1 MAFLWWL
8 IILNTFV
15 CMHVLFF
22 VTLWT
27 IAHQAPLS
35 TGFSR
40 QEHWSRLPC
49 PPPGDLPDSG
59 IKSTS
64 LGAPTLEAESLPLN
78 HQESPIEHFY
88 IHLLVI
94 CMSLL
99 EKCLFKCSV
108 HLKFFIELYEFLYS
122 LYNNWLSNKC
132 FPVFSPWGKLPF
144 SLFFYSL
151 VMQKYSSLI

>member
-1 MAFLWWL
+1 M
-8 IILNTFV
+8 TP
-15 CMHVLFF
+15 
-22 VTLWT
+22 WT

-35 TGFSR
+35 MGFSR
-40 QEHWSRLPC
+40 QEHWSWLPC

-78 HQESPIEHFY
+78 HKESPIEHFY

-99 EKCLFKCSV
+99 EKRLFRCSV
-108 HLKFFIELYEFLYS
+108 YLNFLLSCMSFYIVCIITAYQINVFQFFPHEVSCLSVCFSIP
-122 LYNNWLSNKC
+122 WLCRCILVWYRALVYFC
-132 FPVFSPWGKLPF
+132 FGDIAFGIKS
-144 SLFFYSL
+144 
-151 VMQKYSSLI
+151 